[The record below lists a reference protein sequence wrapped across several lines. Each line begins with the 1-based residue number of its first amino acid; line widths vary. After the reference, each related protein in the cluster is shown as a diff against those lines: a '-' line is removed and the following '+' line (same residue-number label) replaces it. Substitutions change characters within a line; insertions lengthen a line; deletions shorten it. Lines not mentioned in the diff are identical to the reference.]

1 MPILIVVDSIGS
13 SSSSRPSQA
22 TVFPKGAIH
31 FQQNIGCKPA
41 KFVAAFNHEDP
52 GVLTIANSFFGQFP
66 DDIVQASLGGELS
79 AEEFEQ
85 LKSAIPANVALGVEE
100 CLIRC
105 GLKKKPEPKKYDA
118 DDAEYRK

>member
-1 MPILIVVDSIGS
+1 
-13 SSSSRPSQA
+13 PSQA

-31 FQQNIGCKPA
+31 FEQNIGCKPV

-100 CLIRC
+100 CLIR
-105 GLKKKPEPKKYDA
+105 
-118 DDAEYRK
+118 

>member
-79 AEEFEQ
+79 AEEF
-85 LKSAIPANVALGVEE
+85 
-100 CLIRC
+100 
-105 GLKKKPEPKKYDA
+105 
-118 DDAEYRK
+118 